1 MDGVS
6 LFTQIN
12 NAVLDLQGA
21 QYQTYQ
27 KPLKTL
33 GRLLS
38 HDDLAAT
45 NVKLA
50 SGLDL
55 EAFLARQDSD
65 RGMGGGTIEWP
76 EDPDETLGL
85 TLLLI
90 FKFAEDPGFMEQ
102 FGYTYYGSGSK
113 IMSGIN
119 GITGQLIIPFV
130 RDYKTY
136 VITSG
141 QSQPKLI
148 VPTSNKIFI
157 VHGHDEGALNG
168 LARFL
173 EKLKLE
179 VIILKEQPN
188 QGRTIIEKYEAS
200 AAEVGFAVVL
210 LTPDDV
216 GSTAVVEGQNQRA
229 RQNVIFELGY
239 FAGKLGRGRVCL
251 LRKGNVE
258 IPSDLFGVVYTE
270 MDPAEGWKQAL
281 VKELK
286 AAKIDFD
293 ANRMWE

>member
-12 NAVLDLQGA
+12 NAVLDLQSA
-21 QYQTYQ
+21 RYQTFQ

-33 GRLLS
+33 ARLLH
-38 HDDLAAT
+38 HDDLAAANARLT
-45 NVKLA
+45 D
-50 SGLDL
+50 GLDL
-55 EAFLARQDSD
+55 EAFLKRQDSD
-65 RGMGGGTIEWP
+65 RGMGGGAIEWP
-76 EDPDETLGL
+76 EDPDEALGL

-90 FKFAEDPGFMEQ
+90 FKFADDPGFMEQ
-102 FGYTYYGSGSK
+102 FGYLYYGSSSK

-136 VITSG
+136 VTTSG
-141 QSQPKLI
+141 QTEPRL
-148 VPTSNKIFI
+148 VLPTSNKIFI

-216 GSTAVVEGQNQRA
+216 GSAVSAEGQKQRA

-251 LRKGNVE
+251 LRKGNLE
-258 IPSDLFGVVYTE
+258 IPSDLFGIVYTD
-270 MDPAEGWKQAL
+270 MDPGEGWKQAL

-286 AAKIDFD
+286 AAKIEFD
-293 ANRMWE
+293 ANRMLE

>member
-12 NAVLDLQGA
+12 NAVLDLQSA
-21 QYQTYQ
+21 QYQSYQ

-33 GRLLS
+33 GRLLR
-38 HDDLAAT
+38 HDDLAAA
-45 NVKLA
+45 NAKLT

-55 EAFLARQDSD
+55 EAFLASQDSHH
-65 RGMGGGTIEWP
+65 GMGGSPIEWP
-76 EDPDETLGL
+76 DDPDETLGL

-90 FKFAEDPGFMEQ
+90 YKFAEDPDYMEQ
-102 FGYTYYGSGSK
+102 FGYTYYGSGTK
-113 IMSGIN
+113 VMTGIN
-119 GITGQLIIPFV
+119 GVTGQLIIPFV

-136 VITSG
+136 VTTSG
-141 QSQPKLI
+141 QSQPRLI
-148 VPTSNKIFI
+148 LPSSNKIFI

-173 EKLKLE
+173 ERLKLE

-188 QGRTIIEKYEAS
+188 QGRTIIEKYEDSAS
-200 AAEVGFAVVL
+200 EVGFAVVL

-216 GSTAVVEGQNQRA
+216 GSAVSAEAQSQRA

-239 FAGKLGRGRVCL
+239 FSGKLGRGRVCL

-258 IPSDLFGVVYTE
+258 IPSDLFGIVYTD
-270 MDPAEGWKQAL
+270 MDPAEGWKQSL

-286 AAKIDFD
+286 AAKIEFD
-293 ANRMWE
+293 ANRTWD